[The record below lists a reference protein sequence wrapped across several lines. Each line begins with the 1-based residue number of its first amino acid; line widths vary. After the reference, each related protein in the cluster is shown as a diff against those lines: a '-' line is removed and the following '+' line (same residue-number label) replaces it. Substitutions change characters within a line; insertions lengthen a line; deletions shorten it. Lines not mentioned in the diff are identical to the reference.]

1 MRRGTLSIGGLEFTI
16 TQAGA
21 AFSASAASYD
31 QSALAAESI
40 AVISGLGL
48 AADTISASGAL
59 PTSLA
64 GTTVRVMDSA
74 GVERLAPLF
83 YVSPTQIN
91 YLVPPDTRTGSAL
104 LTIHSADGNVA
115 TGNIQI
121 ETIAPG
127 LFSANAT
134 GQGVAAA
141 VALRVKPDGTQL
153 FESVSEWDDA
163 RRQFIA
169 LPIDVSQEGDQMFLI
184 LFGTGIR
191 SHDRMSEAEV
201 RIGNLPVNTLYAGQ
215 QGDFVGLDQVN
226 ISLPKTLMGQ
236 GDLDLVLKLGGK
248 TTNTV
253 KLRLK

>member
-1 MRRGTLSIGGLEFTI
+1 
-16 TQAGA
+16 
-21 AFSASAASYD
+21 
-31 QSALAAESI
+31 
-40 AVISGLGL
+40 
-48 AADTISASGAL
+48 
-59 PTSLA
+59 
-64 GTTVRVMDSA
+64 MDSA
-74 GVERLAPLF
+74 GIGRLAPLF

-91 YLVPPDTRTGSAL
+91 YLVPPDTQNGLAL

-153 FESVSEWDDA
+153 FEPVSEWDDA

-191 SHDRMSEAEV
+191 HHAPMSEAEV
-201 RIGNLPVNTLYAGQ
+201 RIGTLSINTLYAGQ

-226 ISLPKTLMGQ
+226 IPLPKTLMGQ
-236 GDLDLVLKLGGK
+236 GDVDLVLKLGGK